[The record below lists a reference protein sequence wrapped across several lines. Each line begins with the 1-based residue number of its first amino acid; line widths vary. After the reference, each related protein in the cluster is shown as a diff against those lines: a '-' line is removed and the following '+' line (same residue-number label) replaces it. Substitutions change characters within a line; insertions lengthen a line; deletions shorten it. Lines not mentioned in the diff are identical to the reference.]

1 MGTIVVVAD
10 STLVRLGSIAERR
23 WGLVT
28 TAQAEGAGVSRKQ
41 LARMASAGAIERV
54 AHGVYRMAG
63 APPQDHE
70 AIYAT
75 WLALGGTTAPRTETG
90 VASIVAAGVTAAVV
104 HGIGDFLPDG
114 FDFIVPA
121 RKGTRLPGVRLRVRR
136 LTRDEVI
143 PVGGLPALTVERA
156 IADLIEIGT
165 DLSLVAGAV
174 GDAVRAGRLVAPER
188 LVSYL
193 DPIAAR
199 GKSDGRSL
207 ARDLF
212 ELAGVRPEGWNHG

>member
-1 MGTIVVVAD
+1 MAD
-10 STLVRLGSIAERR
+10 STLVRLGSVAERR

-28 TAQAEGAGVSRKQ
+28 TAQAEDAGVSRKQ

-75 WLALGGTTAPRTETG
+75 WLALGGATGSRTETA
-90 VASIVAAGVTAAVV
+90 VAPVVAAGVTAAVV
-104 HGIGDFLPDG
+104 HGIGDFLPDR

-174 GDAVRAGRLVAPER
+174 RDAVRAGKLVAPER

-193 DPIAAR
+193 GPVAAR
-199 GKSDGRSL
+199 RRSDARSL
-207 ARDLF
+207 ASDLF
-212 ELAGVRPEGWNHG
+212 ELAGMRPEGWEHG